1 MPLVHSLCVRKGARL
16 TFLLLSLRQWE
27 HNASLK
33 DSDTAPASGR
43 GRGRRRARAPRL
55 QAAHSLGL
63 VRSQLCLYTRVS
75 QWQQSGQLGPDNSSL
90 CEVGC

>member
-33 DSDTAPASGR
+33 ETLLLPVEEEGAEREHVPHVC
-43 GRGRRRARAPRL
+43 RL
-55 QAAHSLGL
+55 LIA
-63 VRSQLCLYTRVS
+63 
-75 QWQQSGQLGPDNSSL
+75 
-90 CEVGC
+90 